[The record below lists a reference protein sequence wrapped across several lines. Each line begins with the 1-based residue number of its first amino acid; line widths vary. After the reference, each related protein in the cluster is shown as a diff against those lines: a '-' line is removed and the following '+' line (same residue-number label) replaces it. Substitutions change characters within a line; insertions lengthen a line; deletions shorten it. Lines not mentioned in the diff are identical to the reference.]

1 MVNMLLVNKII
12 SFIPS
17 KTLKDAIK
25 KTNHEFSVND
35 LIGIIIEYAPT
46 RNEMIETLIEFKKNI
61 QDNDVIKTINK
72 YLKNETKKYD
82 LLTKHEEHY
91 IYEVSMYPGELG
103 SSFLVY
109 DFESCFDLIKE
120 YLKCNKN
127 YKKHIFCNAIQI
139 RKRKIGANRTKLE
152 LKTHTDDVCF
162 AEIDTNLNIKRIYSN
177 SYITDYKVIKFP
189 EIFKEGDLIYI
200 DKKNCPSLE
209 LEQYFY
215 NNRYDDKGRLYG
227 ITSGNNVD
235 DLFDCSFVFLDTDD
249 VKEKT
254 ISINSKGYCSYW
266 YNHTHIDWGIIEKAN
281 LNEINSEVKED
292 YEYAYQKLVE
302 LGCLKNR
309 RSNNE

>member
-1 MVNMLLVNKII
+1 MVNKSLVKKII

-17 KTLKDAIK
+17 NTIK
-25 KTNHEFSVND
+25 NIVKEINYEFSVND

-46 RNEMIETLIEFKKNI
+46 RNEMIETLNELKNNS
-61 QDNDVIKTINK
+61 NDDVTIKSINK
-72 YLKNETKKYD
+72 FLKKETKKYD
-82 LLTKHEEHY
+82 LITRKEENY
-91 IYEVSMYPGELG
+91 VYEINMYPGELG

-127 YKKHIFCNAIQI
+127 YKKNIFCNAIQI

-162 AEIDTNLNIKRIYSN
+162 AEIDKNLNIKRIYSN
-177 SYITDYKVIKFP
+177 SYITDNKVIKFP

-200 DKKNCPSLE
+200 DEKNCPSLE

-215 NNRYDDKGRLYG
+215 NNRYNDKGRLYG

-235 DLFDCSFVFLDTDD
+235 DLFNCSFVFLDTDD
-249 VKEKT
+249 VKEKN
-254 ISINSKGYCSYW
+254 ISINSREYCSYW
-266 YNHTHIDWGIIEKAN
+266 YNHIHIDWGIIEKAD
-281 LNEINSEVKED
+281 INNISQEVKED
-292 YEYAYQKLVE
+292 YEYAYQRLIE
-302 LGCLKNR
+302 LGCLKK
-309 RSNNE
+309 